1 MINIL
6 NSFDLYDFSDHIID
20 ETFKYEDDIISVFAK
35 YEQARHLIRELLRY
49 EDSILDGIEIQ
60 SGDCNGYKDEYVV
73 EVYVDDGYLHIGC
86 EPAKRDD
93 KYKNF
98 EGNTAYIFGDC
109 NSRILKSCNYKR
121 IFEVCFRECEN
132 LEENFEIFWKIFGI

>member
-1 MINIL
+1 MNIWH
-6 NSFDLYDFSDHIID
+6 SFDLCDFSDRIID
-20 ETFKYEDDIISVFAK
+20 EAFKYEGDIISVFIK
-35 YEQARHLIRELLRY
+35 YEQARYLIRELLRY

-60 SGDCNGYKDEYVV
+60 SEDCNGYEDEYVV

-109 NSRILKSCNYKR
+109 NSRILKSCNYDKMYE
-121 IFEVCFRECEN
+121 ISIDGRESLREKVKEFCR
-132 LEENFEIFWKIFGI
+132 IFGI